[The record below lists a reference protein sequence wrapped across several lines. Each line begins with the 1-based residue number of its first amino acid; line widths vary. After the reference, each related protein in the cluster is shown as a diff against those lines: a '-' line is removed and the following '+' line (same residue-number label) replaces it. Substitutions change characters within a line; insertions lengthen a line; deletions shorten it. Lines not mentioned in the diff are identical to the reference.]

1 MQCFGGASTQR
12 QIGSS
17 KPTVRDIV
25 RERGIF
31 DIEQK
36 RHDFAAL
43 TFFRSSLAFFAS
55 FAQEVNAQKGF
66 SPSEI
71 GVFGQDGVL
80 KFSPSWSSAKSL
92 FTLAESCTVSSS
104 LLGHHL
110 LFLGIDLAAIGIC
123 ISKRHLS

>member
-25 RERGIF
+25 REHGIL

-36 RHDFAAL
+36 RRDFAAL
-43 TFFRSSLAFFAS
+43 TFFKARLAFFS
-55 FAQEVNAQKGF
+55 NFAQKVNAQKGF
-66 SPSEI
+66 SSSEI

-80 KFSPSWSSAKSL
+80 KFSLSWPSA
-92 FTLAESCTVSSS
+92 
-104 LLGHHL
+104 
-110 LFLGIDLAAIGIC
+110 
-123 ISKRHLS
+123 

>member
-25 RERGIF
+25 REHRTL

-36 RHDFAAL
+36 QDDFAAV
-43 TFFRSSLAFFAS
+43 TFFRARLAFFAN
-55 FAQEVNAQKGF
+55 FAQEVKAQKGF

-80 KFSPSWSSAKSL
+80 KFSLSWSSA
-92 FTLAESCTVSSS
+92 
-104 LLGHHL
+104 
-110 LFLGIDLAAIGIC
+110 
-123 ISKRHLS
+123 

>member
-25 RERGIF
+25 REHGIL

-36 RHDFAAL
+36 QHDFAVL
-43 TFFRSSLAFFAS
+43 PFFRARLAFFAD
-55 FAQEVNAQKGF
+55 FAQEVKAQKGF

-80 KFSPSWSSAKSL
+80 KFSLSWSSA
-92 FTLAESCTVSSS
+92 
-104 LLGHHL
+104 
-110 LFLGIDLAAIGIC
+110 
-123 ISKRHLS
+123 